1 MATTRKVTVI
11 GIGQTLRGDD
21 AAGMEAVRRW
31 QETFPDTSR
40 RPEIIAQF
48 SELPGLGLLDL
59 LDGFDAA
66 LLVDAVQSSA
76 QPGHIHRLG
85 IEDLAAFGTETKSA
99 HGWGVAESVQLGM
112 QVNPSLAAVHIRLIG
127 IEAQQVQLGQQMSG
141 PVLAAIPD
149 ACQAIEKE
157 IQALLA

>member
-1 MATTRKVTVI
+1 MI

-31 QETFPDTSR
+31 QEMFPDTAG

-59 LDGFDAA
+59 LDGFDAV

-99 HGWGVAESVQLGM
+99 HGWGVAESVQLGL
-112 QVNPSLAAVHIRLIG
+112 QVKPSLAAVHIRLVG
-127 IEAQQVQLGQQMSG
+127 IEAQQVQLGQQMSSA
-141 PVLAAIPD
+141 VLAAIPD